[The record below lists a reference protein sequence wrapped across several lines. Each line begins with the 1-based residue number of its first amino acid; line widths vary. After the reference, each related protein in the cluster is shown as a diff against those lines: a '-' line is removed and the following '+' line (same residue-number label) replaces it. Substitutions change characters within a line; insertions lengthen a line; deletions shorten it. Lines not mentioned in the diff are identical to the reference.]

1 MHIHTSSPPDLD
13 NDPPRDQSTQS
24 PVRPESEGPV
34 RLEPVLPFARLG
46 KDDVDYAGGKGANLG
61 ELTAAGLPVPDGF
74 VVGAPAYAAY
84 CEQTGLRERLAEL
97 LDGVDVEDTAA
108 LQAASAAAR
117 ELFDTTPLPEPLQR
131 EIRAAYG
138 QIGSHPSASDGEAGA
153 DADGNTVTEAGGGTA
168 GDTAPAVAV
177 RSSATAE
184 DTADTSFAGMN
195 ETFLNIRGADAVIDA
210 VRRCWRSLFGART
223 IYYRGMNGFGQA
235 AMDIAVVV
243 QRQVNSTRAGVMFT
257 VNPATGERGELV
269 IEGSFGLGE
278 AVVSGSVSP
287 DRYIVEKAT
296 LAIRRR
302 EVHRKELV
310 IEYAP
315 DGGTQQR
322 TLSEDDSLRPV
333 LTDAEV
339 VAVAGLGRRI
349 EEHYGFPQDTEW
361 AFDPEGALWML
372 QSRPITT
379 LQELPAEA
387 SATLEPD
394 AAGAGAGAGA
404 GGTGAGAGTGGAG
417 GGAEPAVLLRGLGGA
432 PGGASGSARV
442 LRSLADA
449 DRLGEGDVLV
459 THMTA
464 PDWLPLMRRA
474 AAIVTDSG
482 GMTCHAA
489 IVSREL
495 GIPCVVGTGE
505 ATRVLRDGEAITVD
519 ATRGVVLEGLPDV
532 GLAATSFLDG
542 SPPAGGPGSGA
553 GLPTTTGAGSPSVA
567 SAATAAVPGG
577 AAGTS
582 TGGPVTGTQI
592 LVNLSEPS
600 QVQRV
605 AGLAVDGVGLLRAE
619 LMVLEALAGDHPRVL
634 LEEGRGEDFVARMAA
649 GLTTFAAG
657 FAPRPVTYRTIDF
670 RTNEFSG
677 LRGGER
683 FEPQESNP
691 MIGYRGA
698 LRYTR
703 EPDVFRLELAALR
716 QVWDAGLQNLHVML
730 PFVRTARELRR
741 CRELIAESGLLDRAG
756 FELWV
761 MAEVP
766 SVLFNLADYAA
777 LGVAGISV
785 GSNDL
790 TQLLLGADRDNE
802 VLAETFD
809 ERDPAVTAYLR
820 ELIPRARE
828 LGLRTSICGQAP
840 SVHPEYAELLVR
852 AGIDAISVNIDV
864 IDRTRAL
871 VAAAEQRVLLDAART
886 AGQADGAGRRPNG
899 SQPERVGR
907 PRAG

>member
-1 MHIHTSSPPDLD
+1 MSASPTAPV
-13 NDPPRDQSTQS
+13 QST
-24 PVRPESEGPV
+24 
-34 RLEPVLPFARLG
+34 LEPVRAFSRLG
-46 KDDVDYAGGKGANLG
+46 RGDVAYAGGKGANLG

-74 VVGAPAYAAY
+74 VVGAPAYAAF
-84 CEQTGLRERLAEL
+84 CGETGLRERLAGL
-97 LDGVDVEDTAA
+97 LDSVDVEDTAA
-108 LQAASAAAR
+108 LQAAAAAAR
-117 ELFDTTPLPEPLQR
+117 DLFDETPIPEPLRR
-131 EIRAAYG
+131 EIRSRYE
-138 QIGSHPSASDGEAGA
+138 QL
-153 DADGNTVTEAGGGTA
+153 AGGIA
-168 GDTAPAVAV
+168 SPPGDLIPVAV

-184 DTADTSFAGMN
+184 DTAETSFAGMN
-195 ETFLNIRGADAVIDA
+195 ETYLNVRGADAVIDA

-223 IYYRGMNGFGQA
+223 IYYRGVNGFGQA
-235 AMDIAVVV
+235 DMDIAVVV
-243 QRQVNSTRAGVMFT
+243 QRQVSSTRAGVMFT

-302 EVHRKELV
+302 EVHHKDLL

-315 DGGTQQR
+315 GGGTAQR
-322 TLSEDDSLRPV
+322 ALSEEEALRPV
-333 LTDAEV
+333 LSDEEV
-339 VAVAGLGRRI
+339 VAVAELGRRI
-349 EEHYGFPQDTEW
+349 EEHYGAPQDTEW
-361 AFDPEGALWML
+361 AFDPDGALWML

-379 LQELPAEA
+379 LHDEA
-387 SATLEPD
+387 PSS
-394 AAGAGAGAGA
+394 GAVEANGKAVERVQ
-404 GGTGAGAGTGGAG
+404 TQ
-417 GGAEPAVLLRGLGGA
+417 AVLLHGLGGA
-432 PGGASGSARV
+432 PGSAAGAARV
-442 LRSLADA
+442 LGSLADA
-449 DRLGEGDVLV
+449 ARLGEGDVLV
-459 THMTA
+459 THMTS

-505 ATRVLRDGEAITVD
+505 ATRVLRDGEVVTVD
-519 ATRGVVLEGLPDV
+519 ATRGVVLEGGDLE
-532 GLAATSFLDG
+532 GG
-542 SPPAGGPGSGA
+542 PPAGGPGVGVGVA
-553 GLPTTTGAGSPSVA
+553 A
-567 SAATAAVPGG
+567 SAG
-577 AAGTS
+577 
-582 TGGPVTGTQI
+582 TGGPIAARAPIEVSAGAPVTATQI

-600 QVQRV
+600 QVERV
-605 AGLAVDGVGLLRAE
+605 KGLPIDGVGLLRAE
-619 LMVLEALAGDHPRVL
+619 MMVLEALAGDHPRTL
-634 LEEGRGEDFVARMAA
+634 LEEGRGEEFVARMAE
-649 GLTTFAAG
+649 GLSTFAAG

-670 RTNEFSG
+670 RTNEFRG

-703 EPDVFRLELAALR
+703 EPDVFRLELAALSR
-716 QVWDAGLQNLHVML
+716 VWDAGLRNLHVML

-741 CRELIAESGLLDRAG
+741 CRELIAQAGLLDRPG

-766 SVLFNLADYAA
+766 SVLFNLAEYAA
-777 LGVAGISV
+777 LGVTGISI

-802 VLAETFD
+802 ALAETFD

-852 AGIDAISVNIDV
+852 AGIDAISVSVDV
-864 IDRTRAL
+864 VDRTRAL
-871 VAAAEQRVLLDAART
+871 VAAAERRVLLDAARERRT
-886 AGQADGAGRRPNG
+886 AA
-899 SQPERVGR
+899 
-907 PRAG
+907 

>member
-1 MHIHTSSPPDLD
+1 MSVATDADAPPLTD
-13 NDPPRDQSTQS
+13 
-24 PVRPESEGPV
+24 EPV
-34 RLEPVLPFARLG
+34 RLFARLG
-46 KDDVDYAGGKGANLG
+46 REDVAYAGGKGANLG
-61 ELTAAGLPVPDGF
+61 ELTSAGLPVPDGF
-74 VVGAPAYAAY
+74 VVGAPAYAAF
-84 CEQTGLRERLAEL
+84 CTQTGLRERLSEL
-97 LDGVDVEDTAA
+97 LNGVDVEDTAA
-108 LQAASAAAR
+108 LQAASTAAR
-117 ELFDTTPLPEPLQR
+117 KLFDVTSIGEPLQR
-131 EIRAAYG
+131 EIRSAYE
-138 QIGSHPSASDGEAGA
+138 QL
-153 DADGNTVTEAGGGTA
+153 AGGA
-168 GDTAPAVAV
+168 GGDRAGGDSVPVAV

-223 IYYRGMNGFGQA
+223 IYYRGLNGFAQA
-235 AMDIAVVV
+235 DMDIAVVV
-243 QRQVNSTRAGVMFT
+243 QRQVDSTRAGVMFT

-287 DRYIVEKAT
+287 DRYVVDKAT

-302 EVHRKELV
+302 EVHHKELV

-322 TLSEDDSLRPV
+322 TLSEEEALRPV
-333 LTDAEV
+333 LTDVEV
-339 VAVAGLGRRI
+339 VAVADLGRRI

-361 AFDPEGALWML
+361 AFDPDGALWML

-379 LQELPAEA
+379 LHDVP
-387 SATLEPD
+387 
-394 AAGAGAGAGA
+394 AGADA
-404 GGTGAGAGTGGAG
+404 
-417 GGAEPAVLLRGLGGA
+417 PADGHALKDATSSPAAATPQSVLLRGLGGA
-432 PGGASGSARV
+432 PGSASGAARV
-442 LRSLADA
+442 LTSLADA
-449 DRLGEGDVLV
+449 ARLNDGDVLV
-459 THMTA
+459 AHMTA
-464 PDWLPLMRRA
+464 PDWLPLLRRA
-474 AAIVTDSG
+474 AAVITDSG

-505 ATRVLRDGEAITVD
+505 ATRRLRDGEIVTVD
-519 ATRGVVLEGLPDV
+519 ATRGVVLEGARAPE
-532 GLAATSFLDG
+532 
-542 SPPAGGPGSGA
+542 P
-553 GLPTTTGAGSPSVA
+553 TGAA
-567 SAATAAVPGG
+567 SSTGATAGASMGG
-577 AAGTS
+577 AAAMA
-582 TGGPVTGTQI
+582 PVTATQI

-600 QVQRV
+600 QVERV
-605 AGLAVDGVGLLRAE
+605 RGLPVDGVGLLRAE
-619 LMVLEALAGDHPRVL
+619 MMVLEALAGDHPRTL
-634 LEEGRGEDFVARMAA
+634 LEEGRGEEFVSRMAE

-683 FEPQESNP
+683 FEPHESNP

-703 EPDVFRLELAALR
+703 EPDVFALELAALR
-716 QVWDAGLQNLHVML
+716 GVWDAGHRNLHAML

-741 CRELIAESGLLDRAG
+741 CRELIADSGLLDRPG

-766 SVLFNLADYAA
+766 SVLFNLAEYAA
-777 LGVAGISV
+777 LGITGISI
-785 GSNDL
+785 GTNDL

-820 ELIPRARE
+820 ELIPRARG

-852 AGIDAISVNIDV
+852 AGIDAISVSVDV
-864 IDRTRAL
+864 VDRTRAL
-871 VAAAEQRVLLDAART
+871 VAAAEQRVLLACAREGDAAR
-886 AGQADGAGRRPNG
+886 DGG
-899 SQPERVGR
+899 
-907 PRAG
+907 

>member
-1 MHIHTSSPPDLD
+1 MSVATNADALP
-13 NDPPRDQSTQS
+13 QVE
-24 PVRPESEGPV
+24 PVRP
-34 RLEPVLPFARLG
+34 FAQLG
-46 KDDVDYAGGKGANLG
+46 REDTMYAGGKGANLG

-74 VVGAPAYAAY
+74 VVGAPAYAAF
-84 CEQTGLRERLAEL
+84 CAQTGLREKLAGL
-97 LDGVDVEDTAA
+97 LDDVDVEDTAA
-108 LQAASAAAR
+108 LRAASAAAR
-117 ELFDTTPLPEPLQR
+117 ELFDETPIPEPLAR
-131 EIRAAYG
+131 EIRSSYEELV
-138 QIGSHPSASDGEAGA
+138 GE
-153 DADGNTVTEAGGGTA
+153 DAV
-168 GDTAPAVAV
+168 APVAV

-184 DTADTSFAGMN
+184 DTAESSFAGMN
-195 ETFLNIRGADAVIDA
+195 ETFLNVRGADAVIDA

-223 IYYRGMNGFGQA
+223 IYYRGVNGLGQA
-235 AMDIAVVV
+235 DMDIAVVV
-243 QRQVNSTRAGVMFT
+243 QRQLASTRAGVMFT

-287 DRYIVEKAT
+287 DRYVVDKAT

-302 EVHRKELV
+302 EVHHKELL

-322 TLSEDDSLRPV
+322 TLSEQEALQPV

-339 VAVAGLGRRI
+339 IAVADLGRRI
-349 EEHYGFPQDTEW
+349 EEHYGTPQDTEW
-361 AFDPEGALWML
+361 AFDPDGLLWML

-379 LQELPAEA
+379 LHEESMKKAA
-387 SATLEPD
+387 ATQPSEPQ
-394 AAGAGAGAGA
+394 
-404 GGTGAGAGTGGAG
+404 
-417 GGAEPAVLLRGLGGA
+417 AVLLRGLGGA
-432 PGGASGSARV
+432 PGGASGAARI
-442 LRSLADA
+442 LTSLEDTSTLK
-449 DRLGEGDVLV
+449 DGDVLV

-474 AAIVTDSG
+474 AAIITDSG

-495 GIPCVVGTGE
+495 GIPCVVGTGD
-505 ATRVLRDGEAITVD
+505 ATRMLRDGEIVTVD
-519 ATRGVVLEGLPDV
+519 ATRGVVLEGARASEPALPSA
-532 GLAATSFLDG
+532 GEQAATGHLVQ
-542 SPPAGGPGSGA
+542 AVGA
-553 GLPTTTGAGSPSVA
+553 V
-567 SAATAAVPGG
+567 TA
-577 AAGTS
+577 
-582 TGGPVTGTQI
+582 TQI

-600 QVQRV
+600 QVERV
-605 AGLAVDGVGLLRAE
+605 KDLPVDGVGLLRAE
-619 LMVLEALAGDHPRVL
+619 LMVLEALAGDHPRIL
-634 LEEGRGEDFVARMAA
+634 LEEGRGEEFVSRMAEA
-649 GLTTFAAG
+649 LSTFAAG

-683 FEPQESNP
+683 FEPDEANP

-703 EPDVFRLELAALR
+703 EPDVFALELDALR
-716 QVWDAGLQNLHVML
+716 RVWDSGEQNLHVML
-730 PFVRTARELRR
+730 PFVRSTRELRR
-741 CRELIAESGLLDRAG
+741 CRALIAESGLLDRPG

-766 SVLFNLADYAA
+766 SVLFNLKEYAA
-777 LGVAGISV
+777 LGVTGISI

-820 ELIPRARE
+820 QLIPHARG

-852 AGIDAISVNIDV
+852 AGIDAISVSVDV
-864 IDRTRAL
+864 LDRTRAM
-871 VAAAEQRVLLDAART
+871 VAAAEQRVLLDT
-886 AGQADGAGRRPNG
+886 A
-899 SQPERVGR
+899 
-907 PRAG
+907 RAGADMASRPPAEAQA

>member
-1 MHIHTSSPPDLD
+1 MSVAAESNASPATDEA
-13 NDPPRDQSTQS
+13 
-24 PVRPESEGPV
+24 VRV
-34 RLEPVLPFARLG
+34 FASLRRS
-46 KDDVDYAGGKGANLG
+46 DVEYAGGKGANLG

-74 VVGAPAYAAY
+74 VVGAPAYAAFLV
-84 CEQTGLRERLAEL
+84 QTGLRERLAEL
-97 LDGVDVEDTAA
+97 LDAVDVEDTAA
-108 LQAASAAAR
+108 LQAAAVAAR
-117 ELFDTTPLPEPLQR
+117 ELFDQTPLPEPLAK
-131 EIRAAYG
+131 EIRSRYG
-138 QIGSHPSASDGEAGA
+138 ELAGRTGES
-153 DADGNTVTEAGGGTA
+153 AGG
-168 GDTAPAVAV
+168 DPVPVAV

-184 DTADTSFAGMN
+184 DTAATSFAGMN

-235 AMDIAVVV
+235 DMDIAVVV

-257 VNPATGERGELV
+257 VNPATGQRDELV

-287 DRYIVEKAT
+287 DRYVVEKAT

-302 EVHRKELV
+302 EVHHKDLV
-310 IEYAP
+310 IEYAA
-315 DGGTQQR
+315 DGGTVQR
-322 TLSEDDSLRPV
+322 ALSEEEALRPV
-333 LTDAEV
+333 LSDEEV
-339 VAVAGLGRRI
+339 IAVAGLGRRI

-361 AFDPEGALWML
+361 AFDPAGALWML

-379 LQELPAEA
+379 LHDVAA
-387 SATLEPD
+387 D
-394 AAGAGAGAGA
+394 AATAAATAAAG
-404 GGTGAGAGTGGAG
+404 
-417 GGAEPAVLLRGLGGA
+417 EPSEPQTVLLRGLGGA
-432 PGGASGSARV
+432 PGSASGAARV
-442 LRSLADA
+442 LASLDDA
-449 DRLGEGDVLV
+449 TSLNDGDVLV
-459 THMTA
+459 THMTS
-464 PDWLPLMRRA
+464 PDWLPLMRRS

-505 ATRVLRDGEAITVD
+505 ATRKLRDGEIVTVD
-519 ATRGVVLEGLPDV
+519 ATRGVVLEG
-532 GLAATSFLDG
+532 ARASE
-542 SPPAGGPGSGA
+542 PAQ
-553 GLPTTTGAGSPSVA
+553 
-567 SAATAAVPGG
+567 G
-577 AAGTS
+577 AAGDS
-582 TGGPVTGTQI
+582 AAAVSNGRGVAVLSAPVTATQI
-592 LVNLSEPS
+592 LLNLSEPS
-600 QVQRV
+600 QVARV
-605 AGLAVDGVGLLRAE
+605 KDLPVDGVGLLRAE
-619 LMVLEALAGDHPRVL
+619 MMVLEALAGDHPRTL
-634 LEEGRGEDFVARMAA
+634 LEEGRGDEFVARMAE
-649 GLTTFAAG
+649 GLSTFAAG

-683 FEPQESNP
+683 FEPHESNP

-703 EPDVFRLELAALR
+703 EPDVFALEMAALR

-730 PFVRTARELRR
+730 PFVRSTRELRA
-741 CRELIAESGLLDRAG
+741 CRALIAQSGLLDRPG

-766 SVLFNLADYAA
+766 SVLFNLAEYAA
-777 LGVAGISV
+777 LGVTGISV

-820 ELIPRARE
+820 ELIPRAHK

-852 AGIDAISVNIDV
+852 AGIDAISVSVDV
-864 IDRTRAL
+864 VDRTRKL
-871 VAAAEQRVLLDAART
+871 VAAAEQRVLLDAARGGGAAT
-886 AGQADGAGRRPNG
+886 ERSAAGRAEG
-899 SQPERVGR
+899 
-907 PRAG
+907 